1 MNNVNLNQ
9 SLPASLTAKQMQAQM
24 NNRYA
29 QALALGD
36 PRQAVKQYDRP
47 GMSRGGMHWN
57 QAGIDA
63 ARSMAD
69 GVADA
74 YSNDLNNRTYNSDL
88 LLRGQ
93 NQQETAAQNYG
104 ALQQQNNYANQMAQ
118 LQRQQMGMNFASSLL
133 GGLLR

>member
-1 MNNVNLNQ
+1 MNNVNLNP
-9 SLPASLTAKQMQAQM
+9 SLPASLSAQQMRAQM

-47 GMSRGGMHWN
+47 GMSRSGMHWN

-63 ARSMAD
+63 ARSMAA

-118 LQRQQMGMNFASSLL
+118 LQRQQTAMNFASSLL

>member
-1 MNNVNLNQ
+1 MNQVSLNS
-9 SLPASLTAKQMQAQM
+9 SLPASLSAQQMRAQM

-63 ARSMAD
+63 ARSMSD
-69 GVADA
+69 GIAQA
-74 YSNDLNNRTYNSDL
+74 YANDLNNRSHNSDL

-93 NQQETAAQNYG
+93 TQRETAAQDYG
-104 ALQQQNNYANQMAQ
+104 ALQQQNNYANQMAA
-118 LQRQQMGMNFASSLL
+118 LQRQQIGMNFATSLL

>member
-1 MNNVNLNQ
+1 MNNVNLQ
-9 SLPASLTAKQMQAQM
+9 SSLPASLTAQQMQAQM

-57 QAGIDA
+57 QAGIDS
-63 ARSMAD
+63 ARSMAA
-69 GVADA
+69 GIADA

-93 NQQETAAQNYG
+93 TQQETAAQNYG